1 MINNKKILIITECF
15 HPEEFRINDLCKSW
29 SEKGLDIDVITLVPT
44 YPVGKVFSG
53 YKNRLFK
60 KDKYKKINIYRV
72 YAVTGY
78 RENALKKK
86 LKYINFMILGS
97 IIEF

>member
-1 MINNKKILIITECF
+1 MICANLGVK
-15 HPEEFRINDLCKSW
+15 
-29 SEKGLDIDVITLVPT
+29 KGLDIDVITLVPT

-78 RENALKKK
+78 RENIKKK
-86 LKYINFMILGS
+86 IKIYKFYDSRKYHWNFNWQKI
-97 IIEF
+97 